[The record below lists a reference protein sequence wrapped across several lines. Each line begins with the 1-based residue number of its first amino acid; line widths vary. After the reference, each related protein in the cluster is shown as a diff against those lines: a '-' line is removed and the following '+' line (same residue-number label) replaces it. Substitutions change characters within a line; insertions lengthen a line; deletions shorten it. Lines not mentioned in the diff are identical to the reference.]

1 MDSAKICLVAVTGV
15 CLCVI
20 VKQWKSDF
28 LPLLR
33 LALTVLFAG
42 AVLSLASPL
51 VAYLREL
58 TTATG
63 LSAYAAFL
71 VKALAIAIL
80 TQCCSD
86 ICRDAGESGVASGV
100 ELAGKTEILL
110 LCLPLIGE
118 IFSVAK
124 ELLALTG

>member
-15 CLCVI
+15 GLCVI

-33 LALTVLFAG
+33 LAATVLFAG
-42 AVLSLASPL
+42 AILSLAAPL
-51 VAYLREL
+51 VAYLREM
-58 TTATG
+58 TASTG

-71 VKALAIAIL
+71 IKALGIAVL
-80 TQCCSD
+80 TQCTAD
-86 ICRDAGESGVASGV
+86 ICRDAGESGIAGGV
-100 ELAGKTEILL
+100 ELAGKMEILL

-118 IFSVAK
+118 IFSTAK
-124 ELLALTG
+124 QLLALTA